1 MAGMIVFNGV
11 DITSVA
17 PVKIDDIRVSS
28 IRYSPVVRQRAI
40 RWGSDFVRTDG
51 GDRTIT
57 ITLALLERDQILRH
71 EALMALSEWART
83 DGEYKLELPTDPNRC
98 LYCVCTQKP
107 DPSTREWWENRLSF
121 VFNCYENPFW
131 TAIEEKSV
139 ACGTA
144 FRVAGNAPP
153 LMRIERTVSGSAA
166 SNQSYSDGTDTMTFS
181 TIPVG
186 DMVIDLNAQTA
197 KVGSTSI
204 MQYYQSAGSFIVPK
218 PGSVTITGTGT
229 VKYRERWE

>member
-1 MAGMIVFNGV
+1 M
-11 DITSVA
+11 
-17 PVKIDDIRVSS
+17 
-28 IRYSPVVRQRAI
+28 
-40 RWGSDFVRTDG
+40 
-51 GDRTIT
+51 
-57 ITLALLERDQILRH
+57 
-71 EALMALSEWART
+71 
-83 DGEYKLELPTDPNRC
+83 
-98 LYCVCTQKP
+98 
-107 DPSTREWWENRLSF
+107 
-121 VFNCYENPFW
+121 
-131 TAIEEKSV
+131 EEKSV
-139 ACGTA
+139 SCGTA